1 LRNIILT
8 LAAASILMGCAAAS
22 VNTVPEG
29 KTENDQTAAEE
40 YCQEKANLH
49 TGFWAFNNA
58 WYIYDNFRAREEY
71 RKCLIETGWIAEGQT
86 QAPK

>member
-1 LRNIILT
+1 MQSELDKLVWKNVVSSRT
-8 LAAASILMGCAAAS
+8 F
-22 VNTVPEG
+22 P
-29 KTENDQTAAEE
+29 AAEE

-86 QAPK
+86 QAQK